1 MGSAHS
7 PSQMYGKAALALARS
22 FTLLLFILGL
32 SSPHAR
38 AEFLRSADFQA
49 GGSLDLYYAY
59 NFNTPPPVEAPTD
72 TDLSAPPGQ
81 NAYRIFDLYH
91 DDMSLALA
99 EVHLRK
105 TDGPVTAYLS
115 LGAGSTADVLS
126 PRDEVSKHVLQA
138 HVTYVPEQA
147 PRWSFTAGKMNTHM
161 GLEYTKTSE
170 NWQYSR
176 STLFG
181 YALPFWHTGVGIS
194 NLKRDLWP
202 DHFWLQAHSQKI
214 WIFVGNPPS
223 VILFLG

>member
-81 NAYRIFDLYH
+81 NAYRIFVA
-91 DDMSLALA
+91 MPSKK
-99 EVHLRK
+99 RK
-105 TDGPVTAYLS
+105 DGQFKDIAHPLNQETRNEIEQSVFAAYEKEIRSMGENLS
-115 LGAGSTADVLS
+115 EIRREGSAD
-126 PRDEVSKHVLQA
+126 
-138 HVTYVPEQA
+138 
-147 PRWSFTAGKMNTHM
+147 
-161 GLEYTKTSE
+161 EY
-170 NWQYSR
+170 
-176 STLFG
+176 
-181 YALPFWHTGVGIS
+181 
-194 NLKRDLWP
+194 
-202 DHFWLQAHSQKI
+202 
-214 WIFVGNPPS
+214 
-223 VILFLG
+223 